1 MYSYAARVEPA
12 DRWRIAAYI
21 RVLQLSRNAK
31 IDDVP
36 DSDRARAFARS
47 PPNRCRHNPWSHR
60 GRRNDRSGNS
70 SADHR
75 TRPAA
80 RHSSLVLWALVIAAA
95 LGFRDW
101 TQFFQSYLLAYVFW
115 MVFAMGSLAIL
126 QLHHMTGGRWGLPI
140 RRILEAGSRTIPVM
154 TALFIPIVLGMSRIY
169 PWKANPDILG
179 DEATDHFRRAY
190 LDPRFFIVRAF
201 VYFAVWNLL
210 AGLLNKWSA
219 EQDRTGD
226 VRLKTRMSSLAAPGT
241 VLWALT
247 WSWAMFDW
255 VMSLEP
261 TWYSSIYGMVFM
273 VVACLAAL
281 SFSVIMLRMLNDSEP
296 LRHSYEPSHLN
307 DIGNLML
314 TFTLLWTYM
323 SFSQFLIIWSG
334 NLKQEIPWY
343 KIRAF
348 TSWGYIAAALLIF
361 HFFVPFFILLQRRA
375 KRRVQRLAAL
385 GVWMLA
391 VTLVDV
397 YWLIVPAFP
406 T

>member
-1 MYSYAARVEPA
+1 MTAPEIVRRTIDRV
-12 DRWRIAAYI
+12 
-21 RVLQLSRNAK
+21 QQ
-31 IDDVP
+31 
-36 DSDRARAFARS
+36 
-47 PPNRCRHNPWSHR
+47 R
-60 GRRNDRSGNS
+60 GLIVG
-70 SADHR
+70 AIGLLA
-75 TRPAA
+75 T
-80 RHSSLVLWALVIAAA
+80 
-95 LGFRDW
+95 LGLGARDW
-101 TQFFQSYLLAYVFW
+101 TQFFHSYLFAYVFW

-154 TALFIPIVLGMSRIY
+154 TVLFLPLLAGMKKIY
-169 PWKANPDILG
+169 PWAANPDMLG
-179 DEATDHFRRAY
+179 NEATGHFRRAY
-190 LDPRFFIVRAF
+190 LDPHFFIVRAF
-201 VYFAVWNLL
+201 IYFAVWNLL

-241 VLWALT
+241 VLWAIT
-247 WSWAMFDW
+247 WSWAMVDW

-261 TWYSSIYGMVFM
+261 KWYSSIYGMVFM

-281 SFSVIMLRMLNDSEP
+281 SFSVMMLRMLNDYEP
-296 LRHSYEPSHLN
+296 LRESYEPSHLN
-307 DIGNLML
+307 DIGNLIL

-343 KIRAF
+343 KVRAF
-348 TSWGYIAAALLIF
+348 TSWGYIGAALLIF

-375 KRRVQRLAAL
+375 KRRVQRLAVL
-385 GVWMLA
+385 GVWMLI
-391 VTLVDV
+391 VTLLDV

-406 T
+406 NMNSGPRVFPLDIVAVIGIGGIWVGAYMGQLKKMPLLPLHDPRFEGVLEHSHGD